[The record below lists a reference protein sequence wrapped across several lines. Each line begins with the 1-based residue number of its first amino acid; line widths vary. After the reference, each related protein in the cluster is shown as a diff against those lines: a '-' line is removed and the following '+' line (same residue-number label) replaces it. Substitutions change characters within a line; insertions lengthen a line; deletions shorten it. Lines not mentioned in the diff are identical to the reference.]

1 MRGIHNIEAEY
12 LTFFSDL
19 KGKKLM
25 YINTVYFE
33 TCLSQQFFSRHASFN
48 ESGTL
53 DQNRTTE

>member
-33 TCLSQQFFSRHASFN
+33 TCLSQQFLSRHASFN
-48 ESGTL
+48 QSGTL
-53 DQNRTTE
+53 DRTG